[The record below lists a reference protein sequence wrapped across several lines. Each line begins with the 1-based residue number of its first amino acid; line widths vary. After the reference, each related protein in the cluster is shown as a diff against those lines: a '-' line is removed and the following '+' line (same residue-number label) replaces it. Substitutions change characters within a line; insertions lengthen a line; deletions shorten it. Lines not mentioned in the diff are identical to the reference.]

1 MSGKRLGFA
10 TLHISYEMLG
20 CVKMSLQNSLIE
32 VLIHNDITNCVKLNL
47 IVTIAEYIVM

>member
-20 CVKMSLQNSLIE
+20 CVKMCLQNSLIE